1 MQDRSFK
8 QQGRDGS
15 QKKLLQ
21 EQTYIRGGECITV
34 RYQNINN
41 IFFSSNIQQSIIKHP
56 YNSPSLSLQPP
67 AQDKIPIT
75 TLTMHFSTIALTSLL
90 SLASAAPAV
99 LDARMPKGNTLAPSA
114 ISIYHGSNGAI
125 DYGVAR
131 GEVSRNN
138 WDGRDNSTLVTFN
151 LNGQTLPNTC
161 FLRFWLEPGTQSSN
175 PASGSFWSGT
185 GLIDVFS
192 SLQPAPV
199 EGSKG
204 WGGPGNQRNN
214 PLGRMKVNY
223 NGDATVLD
231 FAPNQLSGFKC
242 PQIGDWNVKNGL
254 VGFELV
260 PVGDQDR
267 VQWDGAVS
275 GLYLNW

>member
-1 MQDRSFK
+1 
-8 QQGRDGS
+8 
-15 QKKLLQ
+15 
-21 EQTYIRGGECITV
+21 
-34 RYQNINN
+34 
-41 IFFSSNIQQSIIKHP
+41 
-56 YNSPSLSLQPP
+56 
-67 AQDKIPIT
+67 
-75 TLTMHFSTIALTSLL
+75 MHFSTVALTALL
-90 SLASAAPAV
+90 SLVSAAPTA
-99 LDARMPKGNTLAPSA
+99 LETRSIEGNGLPPSA
-114 ISIYHGSNGAI
+114 ISTYHGSNGAI

-138 WDGRDNSTLVTFN
+138 WDGRDHSTLVTFD
-151 LNGQTLPNTC
+151 LNDTDLPDTC
-161 FLRFWLEPGTQSSN
+161 FFRFWLEPDTKYSN
-175 PASGSFWSGT
+175 PASRNIISGT

-214 PLGRMKVNY
+214 PLGRIKASF

-231 FAPNQLSGFKC
+231 FAPNQLSRFKC
-242 PQIGDWNVKNGL
+242 PKIGDWNVKNGL

-275 GLYLNW
+275 GLYLSW